1 MTFTLEG
8 ATEDASEIFDDEV
21 SEILV
26 ETASEDL
33 ETPVEDA
40 SNEEVVDF
48 NNIDWSNVFDEDVN
62 PTPLDQDPDVT
73 PETEHLLGV
82 MDGLGDDLDQIL
94 KEIPQPSTDNWV
106 DPSTGITWSKNAK
119 EKATLLAAKDAA
131 AEDAADEAK
140 TEGVAEDA
148 APEDV
153 AASEYAAHEDVA
165 AKDVADEEVAAK
177 DAAAKAVEV
186 TADATPVLNRIGD
199 AISRAASTPKALFNG
214 FFAQGGEEK
223 DEASVTSKATTA
235 TVATRRS
242 QRKSKKTQFF
252 F

>member
-1 MTFTLEG
+1 MTFTLED

-21 SEILV
+21 SDILV
-26 ETASEDL
+26 EDASEDSEDL
-33 ETPVEDA
+33 ETPVEYA
-40 SNEEVVDF
+40 SNEDVVAF
-48 NNIDWSNVFDEDVN
+48 NNVDWSNIFDEDVN
-62 PTPLDQDPDVT
+62 PTPLDQNPDVT
-73 PETEHLLGV
+73 PETEHLFGV
-82 MDGLGDDLDQIL
+82 MDGLGIDLDQIL
-94 KEIPQPSTDNWV
+94 KEIPPPSTDNWV

-153 AASEYAAHEDVA
+153 AASEYAAQEDVA

-199 AISRAASTPKALFNG
+199 AISRAASTPKALLIAFSLR
-214 FFAQGGEEK
+214 EEK
-223 DEASVTSKATTA
+223 
-235 TVATRRS
+235 
-242 QRKSKKTQFF
+242 KKMKHQ
-252 F
+252 